1 MHQFLRDCASV
12 SAPNRFTTINS
23 FYMNSTELTN
33 SQKLHGSFQ
42 YSIFYLTLLA
52 FVIAAMPT
60 PGMAQQPKKNATLK
74 LAQSGG
80 VLRESAY
87 TLGAG
92 DRVRIDVFNV
102 PEYSGE
108 YQVLV
113 DGTINLPIIGGVTV
127 QGRSLQTA
135 STAIS
140 NQFAR
145 YLKRPLVTVSL
156 LAPRPVKIALS
167 GEVNR
172 AGSVVI
178 PFGEGRQFP
187 TLSQAIQLAGGTTQ
201 AGNIRQVQVRRRISP
216 GRQQVITT
224 NLWDVLENGNL
235 AQDITLRDG
244 DTIFIP
250 TVAAV
255 SASDSRQ
262 LANSNLGTQVT
273 GPIRIALVG
282 EVSRPGTYSVQPQSA
297 GGGGQAGAGRPATL
311 TQAILLAGG
320 LTPSAGISQIQI
332 RRPTRSGSD
341 RVLVAN
347 LLQLLQQ
354 GDISQDVL
362 LQEGDTV
369 LIPTRTDNNPAEA
382 SILAAST
389 LATQVT
395 GTLKVA
401 LVGEVNRPGTYAVKP
416 EASGLNGTSTPPTLT
431 QAIQVAG
438 GIKPTANIR
447 AVEIR
452 RNSRNGSGQVIA
464 ANLWQL
470 LQSGDFSQDLLLQE
484 GDTIVVPTAANL
496 DPREAEALSQS
507 TLSPDKIRVNIVGEV
522 KQPGVVELPPNT
534 PLNLALQAAGGFNN
548 GRARTSRV
556 DLVRLNPDG
565 TVNKRTI
572 GVDLARGI
580 DEQNNPPL
588 RNNDV
593 IVVNRSNLA
602 TIGDTVGT
610 VLNPLGNIFSLFNF
624 LRIFR

>member
-1 MHQFLRDCASV
+1 MS
-12 SAPNRFTTINS
+12 SAK
-23 FYMNSTELTN
+23 LTN
-33 SQKLHGSFQ
+33 SKKLHGSFQ
-42 YSIFYLTLLA
+42 YSIFCLTLLA
-52 FVIAAMPT
+52 LVVAAMPT
-60 PGMAQQPKKNATLK
+60 PGMAQQPRKNAAVK
-74 LAQSGG
+74 LAQSRS

-135 STAIS
+135 SAVIS

-145 YLKRPLVTVSL
+145 YLKRPRVTVSL

-201 AGNIRQVQVRRRISP
+201 AANIRQVQVKRKIYP
-216 GRQQVITT
+216 GRQQVITS

-255 SASDSRQ
+255 SASDSRK

-273 GPIRIALVG
+273 GPIKIAMVG
-282 EVSRPGTYSVQPQSA
+282 EVSRPGTYSVQPQNT
-297 GGGGQAGAGRPATL
+297 GGSGQAGTGRSATL
-311 TQAILLAGG
+311 TQALQLAGG

-354 GDISQDVL
+354 GDMSQDVM

-369 LIPTRTDNNPAEA
+369 LVPTRTDNNPAEA

-395 GTLKVA
+395 GPIKVA
-401 LVGEVNRPGTYAVKP
+401 LVGEINRPGTYAVKP
-416 EASGLNGTSTPPTLT
+416 EASGPNGTSTPPTLT

-447 AVEIR
+447 AVEVR
-452 RNSRNGSGQVIA
+452 RNSRNGAGQLIA
-464 ANLWQL
+464 VNLWQL
-470 LQSGDFSQDLLLQE
+470 LQNGDFSQDILLQE

-496 DPREAEALSQS
+496 DPREAEALAQS
-507 TLSPDKIRVNIVGEV
+507 TFSPDKIRVNITGEV
-522 KQPGVVELPPNT
+522 KQPGAVELPPNT

-548 GRARTSRV
+548 SRARTNRV

-565 TVNKRTI
+565 TVSKRSI

-580 DEQNNPPL
+580 DQQNNPTL

-593 IVVNRSNLA
+593 IVVNRSNVA
-602 TIGDTVGT
+602 TFSDTLGT
-610 VLNPLGNIFSLFNF
+610 VLSPLGGVFSLFNF
-624 LRIFR
+624 FRILQGN

>member
-1 MHQFLRDCASV
+1 MS
-12 SAPNRFTTINS
+12 SA
-23 FYMNSTELTN
+23 ELTN

-42 YSIFYLTLLA
+42 YSIAYLTLTAL
-52 FVIAAMPT
+52 VVAAMPT
-60 PGMAQQPKKNATLK
+60 PGMAQQPLKNAAFQV
-74 LAQSGG
+74 AQSGG
-80 VLRESAY
+80 VLREGAY

-113 DGTINLPIIGGVTV
+113 DGTINLPIIGSVTV

-156 LAPRPVKIALS
+156 LSPRPVKIALS

-187 TLSQAIQLAGGTTQ
+187 TLSQAIQIAGGTTQ
-201 AGNIRQVQVRRRISP
+201 AANIRQVQVRRRISP
-216 GRQQVITT
+216 GRQQVITS

-273 GPIRIALVG
+273 GPIRIAMVG
-282 EVSRPGTYSVQPQSA
+282 EVSRPGTYNVQPQSA
-297 GGGGQAGAGRPATL
+297 GQNGAGRPATL

-341 RVLVAN
+341 RVMAVN
-347 LLQLLQQ
+347 VLQLLQQ
-354 GDISQDVL
+354 GDLSQDVM

-369 LIPTRTDNNPAEA
+369 LVPTRTDNNPAEA

-389 LATQVT
+389 LATQVS
-395 GTLKVA
+395 GPLKVA

-416 EASGLNGTSTPPTLT
+416 EVTSTNGTNAPPTLT
-431 QAIQVAG
+431 QALQVAG

-447 AVEIR
+447 AVEVR
-452 RNSRNGSGQVIA
+452 RNSRNGAGQVIA
-464 ANLWQL
+464 LNLWQL
-470 LQSGDFSQDLLLQE
+470 LQGGDLSQDILLQE
-484 GDTIVVPTAANL
+484 GDTIVVPTATNL
-496 DPREAEALSQS
+496 DPREAEALAQS
-507 TLSPDKIRVNIVGEV
+507 TFSPDKIRVNIVGEV
-522 KQPGVVELPPNT
+522 KQPGAVELPPNT

-548 GRARTSRV
+548 SRARTNRV

-565 TVNKRTI
+565 TVSKRSI

-580 DEQNNPPL
+580 DQQNNPTL

-593 IVVNRSNLA
+593 IVVNRSNIA
-602 TIGDTVGT
+602 TFSDTLGT
-610 VLNPLGNIFSLFNF
+610 VLSPLGGVFSLFNF
-624 LRIFR
+624 FRIFQ

>member
-1 MHQFLRDCASV
+1 MS
-12 SAPNRFTTINS
+12 SA
-23 FYMNSTELTN
+23 ELTD

-42 YSIFYLTLLA
+42 YSIFYLMLLA
-52 FVIAAMPT
+52 FVVAAMPT
-60 PGMAQQPKKNATLK
+60 PAIAQQPSKNAAFK

-113 DGTINLPIIGGVTV
+113 DGTINLPIIGSVSV

-145 YLKRPLVTVSL
+145 YLKRPLVTISL
-156 LAPRPVKIALS
+156 LVPRPVKIALS

-187 TLSQAIQLAGGTTQ
+187 TLSQAIQIAGGTTQ
-201 AGNIRQVQVRRRISP
+201 AANIRQVQVRRRVSA

-273 GPIRIALVG
+273 GPIKIAMVG
-282 EVSRPGTYSVQPQSA
+282 EVSRPGTYSVQPQSNGLSSA
-297 GGGGQAGAGRPATL
+297 GQAGAGRPATL
-311 TQAILLAGG
+311 TQAIQLAGG

-332 RRPTRSGSD
+332 RRPTRTGSD

-354 GDISQDVL
+354 GDMSQDVM

-369 LIPTRTDNNPAEA
+369 LVPTRTDVNPAEA

-395 GTLKVA
+395 GPLKVA

-416 EASGLNGTSTPPTLT
+416 DVTGPNGTSSPPTLT

-452 RNSRNGSGQVIA
+452 RNSRNGTGQVIA

-484 GDTIVVPTAANL
+484 GDTIVIPTATNL
-496 DPREAEALSQS
+496 DPREAEALAQS
-507 TLSPDKIRVNIVGEV
+507 TFSPDKIRVNIVGEV
-522 KQPGVVELPPNT
+522 KQPGAVEVPPNT

-548 GRARTSRV
+548 TRARTNRV
-556 DLVRLNPDG
+556 DLIRLNPDG
-565 TVNKRTI
+565 TVSKRTI

-580 DEQNNPPL
+580 DQQNNPTL

-602 TIGDTVGT
+602 TITDTVGT
-610 VLNPLGNIFSLFNF
+610 VLSPLTGVFSLFNIF
-624 LRIFR
+624 RIFR

>member
-1 MHQFLRDCASV
+1 MSSAELR
-12 SAPNRFTTINS
+12 
-23 FYMNSTELTN
+23 N

-52 FVIAAMPT
+52 LVVAAIPT
-60 PGMAQQPKKNATLK
+60 PSMAQQPSKNAPIK

-80 VLRESAY
+80 VLREGAY

-92 DRVRIDVFNV
+92 DRVRIDIFNV

-113 DGTINLPIIGGVTV
+113 DGTINLPIIGSVTV
-127 QGRSLQTA
+127 QGMSLQTA
-135 STAIS
+135 STVIS

-145 YLKRPLVTVSL
+145 YLKRPLVTLSL
-156 LAPRPVKIALS
+156 LSPRPLKIALS

-187 TLSQAIQLAGGTTQ
+187 TLSQAIQIAGGTTQ
-201 AGNIRQVQVRRRISP
+201 AANIRQVQVRRRISP
-216 GRQQVITT
+216 GRQQVITS
-224 NLWDVLENGNL
+224 NMWDVLENGNL

-273 GPIRIALVG
+273 GPIKIAMVG

-297 GGGGQAGAGRPATL
+297 GQNGAGRPATL

-320 LTPSAGISQIQI
+320 LTPSAGISQVQI

-341 RVLVAN
+341 RVMAVN

-354 GDISQDVL
+354 GDLTQDVM

-369 LIPTRTDNNPAEA
+369 LVPTRTDSNPAEA
-382 SILAAST
+382 SLLAAST

-395 GTLKVA
+395 GPLKVA

-416 EASGLNGTSTPPTLT
+416 DVTGPNGTNTPPTLT
-431 QAIQVAG
+431 QALQVAG

-447 AVEIR
+447 AVEVR
-452 RNSRNGSGQVIA
+452 RNSRNGAGQVIA
-464 ANLWQL
+464 LNLWQL
-470 LQSGDFSQDLLLQE
+470 LQGGDLSQDILLQE
-484 GDTIVVPTAANL
+484 GDTIVVPVATNF
-496 DPREAEALSQS
+496 DPREAEALAQS
-507 TLSPDKIRVNIVGEV
+507 TFSPDKIRVNIVGEV
-522 KQPGVVELPPNT
+522 KQPGAIELPPNT
-534 PLNLALQAAGGFNN
+534 PLNLAVQAAGGFNN
-548 GRARTSRV
+548 SRARTNRV

-565 TVNKRTI
+565 TVSKRSI

-580 DEQNNPPL
+580 DQQNNPTL

-602 TIGDTVGT
+602 TFSDTLGT
-610 VLNPLGNIFSLFNF
+610 VLSPLGGVFSLFNF
-624 LRIFR
+624 FRIFQ

>member
-1 MHQFLRDCASV
+1 MSSAELR
-12 SAPNRFTTINS
+12 
-23 FYMNSTELTN
+23 N

-52 FVIAAMPT
+52 LVVAAMPT
-60 PGMAQQPKKNATLK
+60 PAMAKQPLKNAAFQV
-74 LAQSGG
+74 AQSGG
-80 VLRESAY
+80 VLREGAY

-92 DRVRIDVFNV
+92 DRVRIDIFNV

-113 DGTINLPIIGGVTV
+113 DGTINLPIIGSVTV
-127 QGRSLQTA
+127 QGMSLQTA
-135 STAIS
+135 STVIS

-187 TLSQAIQLAGGTTQ
+187 TLSQAIQIAGGTTQ
-201 AGNIRQVQVRRRISP
+201 AANIRQVQVRRRISP
-216 GRQQVITT
+216 GRQQVITS

-273 GPIRIALVG
+273 GPIRIAMVG
-282 EVSRPGTYSVQPQSA
+282 EVSRPGTYNVQPQSA
-297 GGGGQAGAGRPATL
+297 GQNGAGRPATL

-320 LTPSAGISQIQI
+320 LTPSAGISQVQI
-332 RRPTRSGSD
+332 RRPTRSGTD
-341 RVLVAN
+341 RVLAVN

-354 GDISQDVL
+354 GDLSQDVM

-369 LIPTRTDNNPAEA
+369 LVPTRTDVNPAEA

-395 GTLKVA
+395 GPIKVA

-416 EASGLNGTSTPPTLT
+416 DVTGVGGTNTPPTLT
-431 QAIQVAG
+431 QALQVAG

-447 AVEIR
+447 AVEVR
-452 RNSRNGSGQVIA
+452 RSSRNGAGQVIA
-464 ANLWQL
+464 LNLWQL
-470 LQSGDFSQDLLLQE
+470 LQGGDLSQDILLQE
-484 GDTIVVPTAANL
+484 GDTIVVPTATNF
-496 DPREAEALSQS
+496 DPREVAALSDS

-522 KQPGVVELPPNT
+522 KQPGAVELPPNT

-548 GRARTSRV
+548 TRARTSRV

-565 TVNKRTI
+565 TVSKRSI

-580 DEQNNPPL
+580 DQQNNPTL

-602 TIGDTVGT
+602 TITDTVGT
-610 VLNPLGNIFSLFNF
+610 VLSPLTGVFSLFNF
-624 LRIFR
+624 FRIFQGN